1 MKRIICLISLALFFC
16 LNAMSEEVSIREFKL
31 PETKSDNMNLYLD
44 LNYSGTDSMN
54 FIGDFSLQYSKFY
67 SSLPFSYYLYSEL
80 SNDGD
85 FTTRFY
91 ENGKKTVYDRLSFV
105 IVSSLEKYWSDES
118 MFFLGGKFSTNFGSN
133 VNYSE
138 HLGSITNE
146 SNLGIGGGYGRTYD
160 ASGMAEALRIQEY
173 LLSENLISDE
183 FSKEIIL
190 DIAVHCT
197 KINEYAQKYYA
208 KHPIN
213 WYQDLEQILIRS
225 GKLNSQNLNPYALFR
240 VSEVLN
246 RERIHQKIIGWK
258 LGAYFAFSNYTYFYD
273 TYFYDKY
280 YDENDYD
287 YNYPNTEKIGG
298 DLNFEIGY
306 PINNKLHF
314 YHNTTYSYKVDT
326 DFLDESQ
333 NIINTNSSLTYNF
346 TNLFDFEIKHQ
357 LRTYNVIKS
366 TVSEQKLTFDA
377 YYYLENN
384 VFLRLSMGLNN
395 YTSDYGNPKRDYIKK
410 EIALYFGYRF
420 F

>member
-1 MKRIICLISLALFFC
+1 MKRIIYLITLALVFC
-16 LNAMSEEVSIREFKL
+16 LNAKSEEVSIREFKL
-31 PETKSDNMNLYLD
+31 PETKAENMNLYLD

-54 FIGDFSLQYSKFY
+54 FIGDFSMQYSKFY

-85 FTTRFY
+85 YMTRIY
-91 ENGKKTVYDRLSFV
+91 ENGAKTVYDRLSFV
-105 IVSSLEKYWSDES
+105 IVSSLEKYWNNES

-138 HLGSITNE
+138 HFGSITNE

-173 LLSENLISDE
+173 LLSENLISAE

-197 KINEYAQKYYA
+197 KINEYAQKYDN

-225 GKLNSQNLNPYALFR
+225 GKLISQNLNPYSLFR

-246 RERIHQKIIGWK
+246 RERIHQRIIGWK
-258 LGAYFAFSNYTYFYD
+258 LGAYFAFRNFTYFYD
-273 TYFYDKY
+273 INYDNN
-280 YDENDYD
+280 YD
-287 YNYPNTEKIGG
+287 YPNTQQIGG

-306 PINNKLHF
+306 PISNKLHF
-314 YHNTTYSYKVDT
+314 YHNTMYSYKVDP
-326 DFLDESQ
+326 DFLNESQ
-333 NIINTNSSLTYNF
+333 NTINTTSSLTYNL
-346 TNLFDFEIKHQ
+346 TNLFDFKLNHQ
-357 LRTYNVIKS
+357 LRTYNIIKS
-366 TVSEQKLTFDA
+366 TVSEQKLTFDT
-377 YYYLENN
+377 YYYVENN
-384 VFLRLSMGLNN
+384 VFLRLSMGLNH
-395 YTSDYGNPKRDYIKK
+395 YKSDYGNPKRDYIKK
-410 EIALYFGYRF
+410 EFALYFGYRF